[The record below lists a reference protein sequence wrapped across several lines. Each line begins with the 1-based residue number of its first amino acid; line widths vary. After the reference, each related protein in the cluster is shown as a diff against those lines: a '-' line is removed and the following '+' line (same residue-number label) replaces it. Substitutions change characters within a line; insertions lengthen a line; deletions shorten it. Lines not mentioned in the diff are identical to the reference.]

1 MKPRMNV
8 YLTTA
13 KSVLC
18 YAYPMI
24 YSLFEQNRD
33 SEVYL
38 YLVSENLE
46 EADILEEKKLADK
59 YNAHVIIL
67 HFNEK
72 MAEGKIISVSEH
84 WPLGT
89 LGCYWLFHE
98 LLPEDVDRILALEAD
113 AIVTGSLREFYDTDL
128 KGYYAAC
135 PDPEH
140 KPLSHRRLMERLK
153 GDVLTFVV
161 SVYDVEAIRQD
172 ISLEQILDV
181 DRFVVKEFG
190 HSQQELTFG
199 ILFKD
204 RIKFMPAERLCVEEN
219 KQSMDYLGIEYLLGC
234 ERECKVLHFSSTREK
249 EKPWN
254 PVYIMPGYK
263 EWWKYAEESP
273 YYSKYFEKQWVS
285 VKSRIGE
292 TEKLKVYITWKNI
305 LLMILMVYLVFLI
318 SAGIAFKMPL
328 IWFILVVGMLALATG
343 VTMLVRRFLMWM
355 KNMN

>member
-13 KSVLC
+13 KKVLL

-24 YSLFEQNRD
+24 YSLFEENQD

-38 YLVSENLE
+38 YLVSENLVEDDIRE
-46 EADILEEKKLADK
+46 EQNLAES
-59 YNAHVIIL
+59 YGNHIIIL
-67 HFNEK
+67 RFDEE
-72 MAEGKIISVSEH
+72 MARGKIVSASDH

-98 LLPEDVDRILALEAD
+98 LLPPEVDKILALESD
-113 AIVTGSLREFYDTDL
+113 SIVTGSLREFYDTDL
-128 KGYYAAC
+128 KGCYAAC

-140 KPLSHRRLMERLK
+140 KPLSHQKLMERLK

-161 SVYDVEAIRQD
+161 SVYDVEAIRKTFT
-172 ISLEQILDV
+172 LEQILEA

-204 RIKFMPAERLCVEEN
+204 KIRFLPADTLCVEEN
-219 KQSMDYLGIEYLLGC
+219 RQSMEALGMEYLVNC
-234 ERECKVLHFSSTREK
+234 ERSCKVLHFSSTREK

-254 PVYIMPGYK
+254 PVYIMPGYGR
-263 EWWKYAEESP
+263 WWQYAEKSP
-273 YYSKYFEKQWVS
+273 YYEEYFKRQWES
-285 VKSRIGE
+285 AGKE
-292 TEKLKVYITWKNI
+292 TEKIEELKKNITWKNV
-305 LLMILMVYLVFLI
+305 LMMILAVYTFFMLA
-318 SAGIAFKMPL
+318 AGIILRQTFL
-328 IWFILVVGMLALATG
+328 WFAAVVFMLAAAVAVTLVVRKVLRKG
-343 VTMLVRRFLMWM
+343 
-355 KNMN
+355 K